1 MANAFGATTFLAQI
15 AIFAATVALL
25 VSFLI
30 AQQASRFGPA
40 VAQRFLER
48 GDVIPPG
55 NAPLNAANLAAWVHD
70 PDNAA
75 SVKGYART
83 VISIDIVFLLA
94 FGTFL
99 ATAARFVAERVDWR
113 ILDAASLW
121 WWALAIL
128 PGLYVIADFFE
139 DILIVHLLENPDA
152 IPGRFD
158 LLRKVTSWKMRT
170 SIGSFAQLAILFAAL
185 FALGSSPPLST
196 P

>member
-1 MANAFGATTFLAQI
+1 MR
-15 AIFAATVALL
+15 
-25 VSFLI
+25 SSCRRM
-30 AQQASRFGPA
+30 SR
-40 VAQRFLER
+40 R
-48 GDVIPPG
+48 PPKE
-55 NAPLNAANLAAWVHD
+55 NP
-70 PDNAA
+70 
-75 SVKGYART
+75 SC
-83 VISIDIVFLLA
+83 
-94 FGTFL
+94 
-99 ATAARFVAERVDWR
+99 
-113 ILDAASLW
+113 AASLW